1 MVKLKRRCLLF
12 NLHNGNIM
20 NNISE
25 ISERVALNKIPFT
38 SYDAGWVILCIG
50 MAIGGGIIFLPVQI
64 GLKGIWVFTLSV
76 LIAYP
81 ALYMMQSLYLKT
93 LSQSPECKDYSGV
106 ITFYLWKNW
115 GFFLGVAYF
124 IMLLKGMLTY
134 SLAATFDSASYL
146 QTFGIS
152 SDKLSDNWWFGLV
165 VLALLVSIAA
175 QGEKLLFKVSGPMVL
190 VKLAVVVLLGLVMI
204 PHWDMR
210 NISNLPPFGELLVG
224 TVLTLPFTLFSIL
237 FVQILSPMNVAFRK
251 VEPDPQIATL
261 RALRVSR
268 IAYGILV
275 CAVLFFAF
283 SFTFSLSHE
292 QATEAAQN
300 NISAMAIVAKV
311 IPGEVVRIMSVLLNI
326 FAIVTA
332 FFGIFLGFQEAM
344 KGIVMNILSRFV
356 DEKSINE
363 TGVSIGVSIF
373 IVLLLWVW
381 VLTHFPIL
389 LLQQIGAPVYGIV
402 SCIIPCYL
410 VFKVTQLRKY
420 YSWRVLFISATG
432 VLLCLSPFFK
442 LFE

>member
-1 MVKLKRRCLLF
+1 
-12 NLHNGNIM
+12 
-20 NNISE
+20 
-25 ISERVALNKIPFT
+25 
-38 SYDAGWVILCIG
+38 

-106 ITFYLWKNW
+106 ITFYLGKNW

-152 SDKLSDNWWFGLV
+152 SDKLSDNWWYGLV

-292 QATEAAQN
+292 QATEGAQN

>member
-106 ITFYLWKNW
+106 ITFYLGKNW

-152 SDKLSDNWWFGLV
+152 SDKLSDNWWYGLV

-344 KGIVMNILSRFV
+344 KGIVMNILSRFK

>member
-106 ITFYLWKNW
+106 ITFYLGKNW

-152 SDKLSDNWWFGLV
+152 SDKLSDNWWYGLV

-389 LLQQIGAPVYGIV
+389 LLQQIGAPIYGIV

>member
-1 MVKLKRRCLLF
+1 
-12 NLHNGNIM
+12 
-20 NNISE
+20 
-25 ISERVALNKIPFT
+25 
-38 SYDAGWVILCIG
+38 

-106 ITFYLWKNW
+106 ITFYLGKNW

-152 SDKLSDNWWFGLV
+152 SDKLSDNWWYGLV

-373 IVLLLWVW
+373 IVLLLWLW

>member
-1 MVKLKRRCLLF
+1 
-12 NLHNGNIM
+12 M

-106 ITFYLWKNW
+106 ITFYLGKNW

-152 SDKLSDNWWFGLV
+152 SDKLSDNWWYGLV

-204 PHWDMR
+204 LTGICGTSVTFR
-210 NISNLPPFGELLVG
+210 LLVNYW
-224 TVLTLPFTLFSIL
+224 L
-237 FVQILSPMNVAFRK
+237 
-251 VEPDPQIATL
+251 
-261 RALRVSR
+261 
-268 IAYGILV
+268 
-275 CAVLFFAF
+275 
-283 SFTFSLSHE
+283 
-292 QATEAAQN
+292 AQ
-300 NISAMAIVAKV
+300 
-311 IPGEVVRIMSVLLNI
+311 
-326 FAIVTA
+326 F
-332 FFGIFLGFQEAM
+332 
-344 KGIVMNILSRFV
+344 
-356 DEKSINE
+356 
-363 TGVSIGVSIF
+363 
-373 IVLLLWVW
+373 
-381 VLTHFPIL
+381 
-389 LLQQIGAPVYGIV
+389 
-402 SCIIPCYL
+402 
-410 VFKVTQLRKY
+410 
-420 YSWRVLFISATG
+420 
-432 VLLCLSPFFK
+432 
-442 LFE
+442 

>member
-1 MVKLKRRCLLF
+1 MD
-12 NLHNGNIM
+12 NSSD
-20 NNISE
+20 ISE
-25 ISERVALNKIPFT
+25 CTVSDKIPFT
-38 SYDAGWVILCIG
+38 TYDAGWVILCVG

-64 GLKGIWVFTLSV
+64 GLKGIWVFSFSV
-76 LIAYP
+76 MIAYP

-106 ITFYLWKNW
+106 ITYYLGKNW

-134 SLAATFDSASYL
+134 SLAATFDSASYF
-146 QTFGIS
+146 QTFGITA
-152 SDKLSDNWWFGLV
+152 DKLSNNWWYGLV
-165 VLALLVSIAA
+165 VLSLLVAVAA
-175 QGEKLLFKVSGPMVL
+175 QGEKMLFKVSGPMVL
-190 VKLAVVVLLGLVMI
+190 VKLAVVVLLGVVMI

-210 NISNLPPFGELLVG
+210 NISGIPPIGELLIG

-251 VEPDPQIATL
+251 VEPDPKIATF

-292 QATEAAQN
+292 QAIEAAQN

-311 IPGEVVRIMSVLLNI
+311 IPGEVVKVMSVLLNV

-344 KGIVMNILSRFV
+344 KGIVMNVLSRFV
-356 DEKSINE
+356 GEKSINE
-363 TGVSIGVSIF
+363 KGISIGVSVF
-373 IVLLLWVW
+373 IVFLLWIW

-410 VFKVTQLRKY
+410 VFKVSQLRIY
-420 YSWRVLFISATG
+420 YSWRVLFISITG

>member
-1 MVKLKRRCLLF
+1 
-12 NLHNGNIM
+12 M

-25 ISERVALNKIPFT
+25 ISERVASNKIPFT
-38 SYDAGWVILCIG
+38 TYDAGWVILCIG

-64 GLKGIWVFTLSV
+64 GLKGVWVFTLSV

-93 LSQSPECKDYSGV
+93 LSQSPESKDYSGV
-106 ITFYLWKNW
+106 ITFYLGKNW

-134 SLAATFDSASYL
+134 SLAATFDSASYF
-146 QTFGIS
+146 QTFGITA
-152 SDKLSDNWWFGLV
+152 DKLSDNWWYGLV

-190 VKLAVVVLLGLVMI
+190 VKIAVVVLLGLVMI

-210 NISNLPPFGELLVG
+210 NISSLPPLGELLVG

-268 IAYGILV
+268 IAYGVLV

-311 IPGEVVRIMSVLLNI
+311 IPGEVVRVMSVLLNI

-344 KGIVMNILSRFV
+344 KGIVTNILSRFV

-363 TGVSIGVSIF
+363 KSVSIGVSIF

-410 VFKVTQLRKY
+410 VLKVTQLRKY

>member
-1 MVKLKRRCLLF
+1 
-12 NLHNGNIM
+12 M
-20 NNISE
+20 NSSSE
-25 ISERVALNKIPFT
+25 ISVRITPKKIPFT
-38 SYDAGWVILCIG
+38 TYDTGWVILCIG

-64 GLKGIWVFTLSV
+64 GLKGVWVFTLSV

-81 ALYMMQSLYLKT
+81 ALYMMQTLYLKT

-106 ITFYLWKNW
+106 ITFYLGKNW

-134 SLAATFDSASYL
+134 SLAATFDSASYF
-146 QTFGIS
+146 QTFGITA
-152 SDKLSDNWWFGLV
+152 DKLSDNWWYGLA

-175 QGEKLLFKVSGPMVL
+175 QGEKLLFKISGPMVL

-210 NISNLPPFGELLVG
+210 NISNIPPIGELLVG

-251 VEPDPQIATL
+251 IESDPQIATL

-268 IAYGILV
+268 ISYGILV

-344 KGIVMNILSRFV
+344 KGIVVNVLSRFV

-363 TGVSIGVSIF
+363 SGVSIGVSIF

-381 VLTHFPIL
+381 VLTHFPVL

-410 VFKVTQLRKY
+410 VLKVTQLRKY
-420 YSWRVLFISATG
+420 NSWRVLFISATG

>member
-1 MVKLKRRCLLF
+1 
-12 NLHNGNIM
+12 M

-106 ITFYLWKNW
+106 ITFYLGKNW

-152 SDKLSDNWWFGLV
+152 SDKLSDNWWYGLV

-344 KGIVMNILSRFV
+344 KGVVMNILSRFV

>member
-1 MVKLKRRCLLF
+1 
-12 NLHNGNIM
+12 M
-20 NNISE
+20 NNSHD
-25 ISERVALNKIPFT
+25 ISERVSSNKIPFT
-38 SYDAGWVILCIG
+38 TYDAGWVILCIG

-106 ITFYLWKNW
+106 ITFYLGKNW

-134 SLAATFDSASYL
+134 SLAATFDSASYF
-146 QTFGIS
+146 QTFGITA
-152 SDKLSDNWWFGLV
+152 DKLSDNWWYGLV

-210 NISNLPPFGELLVG
+210 NISNLPPIGELLIG

-261 RALRVSR
+261 RALRASR

-311 IPGEVVRIMSVLLNI
+311 IPGEIVRIMSVILNI

-344 KGIVMNILSRFV
+344 KGIVVNVLSRFV

-363 TGVSIGVSIF
+363 TGVSIGVSVF

-410 VFKVTQLRKY
+410 VLKVSQLRKY
-420 YSWRVLFISATG
+420 KSWHLLFISGTG
-432 VLLCLSPFFK
+432 LLLCLSPFFK
-442 LFE
+442 FFE

>member
-1 MVKLKRRCLLF
+1 
-12 NLHNGNIM
+12 M
-20 NNISE
+20 NNNAD
-25 ISERVALNKIPFT
+25 ISERMISQKIPFT
-38 SYDAGWVILCIG
+38 TYDVGWIILCIG

-64 GLKGIWVFTLSV
+64 GLKGIWVFSLSV

-106 ITFYLWKNW
+106 ITYYLGKNW
-115 GFFLGVAYF
+115 GFFLGVTYF

-146 QTFGIS
+146 QTFGVTS
-152 SDKLSDNWWFGLV
+152 EMLSDKWWYGLV

-175 QGEKLLFKVSGPMVL
+175 QGEKLLFKVSGPMVV
-190 VKLAVVVLLGLVMI
+190 VKLAVVVLLGMVMI

-210 NISNLPPFGELLVG
+210 NISNLPPVGELLTG

-251 VEPDPQIATL
+251 VEADPKIATL
-261 RALRVSR
+261 RALRASR

-275 CAVLFFAF
+275 CSVLFFAF

-292 QATEAAQN
+292 QAVEAAQN

-311 IPGEVVRIMSVLLNI
+311 IPGEMVRVMSILLNI

-344 KGIVMNILSRFV
+344 KGIVVNVLSRFI
-356 DEKSINE
+356 DEKAINE
-363 TGVSIGVSIF
+363 TAVSIGVSVF
-373 IVLLLWVW
+373 IVLLLWAW
-381 VLTHFPIL
+381 VLTHFPVL

-410 VFKVTQLRKY
+410 VFKVPQLKKY
-420 YSWRVLFISATG
+420 YSWRVLFISGTG
-432 VLLCLSPFFK
+432 LLLCLSPFFK

>member
-1 MVKLKRRCLLF
+1 
-12 NLHNGNIM
+12 M
-20 NNISE
+20 NNTSG
-25 ISERVALNKIPFT
+25 ISERISSNKIPFT
-38 SYDAGWVILCIG
+38 TYDAGWVILCIG

-64 GLKGIWVFTLSV
+64 GLKGIWVFSLSV

-106 ITFYLWKNW
+106 ITFYLGKNW

-152 SDKLSDNWWFGLV
+152 SDKLLDNWWYGLV

>member
-1 MVKLKRRCLLF
+1 RRCLLF

-106 ITFYLWKNW
+106 ITFYLGKNW

-152 SDKLSDNWWFGLV
+152 SDKLSDNWWYGLV

>member
-1 MVKLKRRCLLF
+1 MVKLNRRCLLF

-106 ITFYLWKNW
+106 ITFYLGKNW

-152 SDKLSDNWWFGLV
+152 SDKLSDNWWYGLV

>member
-1 MVKLKRRCLLF
+1 
-12 NLHNGNIM
+12 M
-20 NNISE
+20 NNTSGISE
-25 ISERVALNKIPFT
+25 GIASNKITFT
-38 SYDAGWVILCIG
+38 TYDAGWVILCIG

-64 GLKGIWVFTLSV
+64 GLKGIWVFSLSV

-106 ITFYLWKNW
+106 ITFYLGKNW

-152 SDKLSDNWWFGLV
+152 SDKLSDNWWYGLV
-165 VLALLVSIAA
+165 VLGLLVSIAA

>member
-1 MVKLKRRCLLF
+1 
-12 NLHNGNIM
+12 M
-20 NNISE
+20 NNSSD
-25 ISERVALNKIPFT
+25 ISERVVSDKIPFT

-106 ITFYLWKNW
+106 ITFYLGKNW

-124 IMLLKGMLTY
+124 VMLLKGMLTY

-146 QTFGIS
+146 QTFGITT
-152 SDKLSDNWWFGLV
+152 DKLSDNGWYGLV
-165 VLALLVSIAA
+165 VLALLVAVAA

-190 VKLAVVVLLGLVMI
+190 VKLTVVVLLGVVMI

-210 NISNLPPFGELLVG
+210 NISSLPPLGELLIG

-251 VEPDPQIATL
+251 VESDPQIATL

-292 QATEAAQN
+292 QAVEAAQN

-311 IPGEVVRIMSVLLNI
+311 IPGEIVRIMSVLLNV

-344 KGIVMNILSRFV
+344 KGIVVNVLSRFV

-363 TGVSIGVSIF
+363 KGVSVGVSVF

-410 VFKVTQLRKY
+410 VLKVSQLRKY
-420 YSWRVLFISATG
+420 YSWRIVFISLTG

>member
-1 MVKLKRRCLLF
+1 
-12 NLHNGNIM
+12 M
-20 NNISE
+20 NNTSE
-25 ISERVALNKIPFT
+25 VLERVATNKIPFT
-38 SYDAGWVILCIG
+38 TYDAGWVILCIG

-64 GLKGIWVFTLSV
+64 GLKGIWVFALSV

-106 ITFYLWKNW
+106 ITFYLGKNW

-134 SLAATFDSASYL
+134 SLAATFDSASYF
-146 QTFGIS
+146 QTFGITA
-152 SDKLSDNWWFGLV
+152 DKLSDNWWYGLV
-165 VLALLVSIAA
+165 VLGLLVSIAA
-175 QGEKLLFKVSGPMVL
+175 QGEKMLFKVSGPMVL

-210 NISNLPPFGELLVG
+210 NISNLPPLGELLVG

-311 IPGEVVRIMSVLLNI
+311 IPGEVVRIMSILLNI

-356 DEKSINE
+356 DEESINE
-363 TGVSIGVSIF
+363 TGVSIGVSVF
-373 IVLLLWVW
+373 IVLLLWIW
-381 VLTHFPIL
+381 VLTHFPVL

-410 VFKVTQLRKY
+410 VLKVTQLRKY

>member
-1 MVKLKRRCLLF
+1 MVKLNRRCLLF

-106 ITFYLWKNW
+106 ITFYLGKNW

-152 SDKLSDNWWFGLV
+152 SDKLSDNWWYGLV

-224 TVLTLPFTLFSIL
+224 TVLTLPFTLISIL

>member
-1 MVKLKRRCLLF
+1 MINSSRT
-12 NLHNGNIM
+12 
-20 NNISE
+20 SE
-25 ISERVALNKIPFT
+25 KMAPDKIPFT
-38 SYDAGWVILCIG
+38 RYDAGWVLLCIG

-64 GLKGIWVFTLSV
+64 GLKGIWVFSLSV
-76 LIAYP
+76 LITYP
-81 ALYMMQSLYLKT
+81 ALYMMQTLYLKT

-106 ITFYLWKNW
+106 ITFYLGKNW

-134 SLAATFDSASYL
+134 SLAATFDSASYF
-146 QTFGIS
+146 QTFGVTVN
-152 SDKLSDNWWFGLV
+152 KFSDNWWYGLV

-175 QGEKLLFKVSGPMVL
+175 QGEKLLFRVSGPMV
-190 VKLAVVVLLGLVMI
+190 VAKLAVVVLLGLVMI
-204 PHWDMR
+204 PYWDIR
-210 NISNLPPFGELLVG
+210 NISNIPPLGELLTG

-268 IAYGILV
+268 ITYAILAS
-275 CAVLFFAF
+275 AVLFFAF

-292 QATEAAQN
+292 QAVEAAQN
-300 NISAMAIVAKV
+300 NISAMAIVAK
-311 IPGEVVRIMSVLLNI
+311 IFPGEVVRAMSVVLNV

-344 KGIVMNILSRFV
+344 KGIFINVLSRFI
-356 DEKSINE
+356 DEISINE
-363 TGVSIGVSIF
+363 KAIDIGVSVF

-389 LLQQIGAPVYGIV
+389 LLQQIGSPVYGIV

-410 VFKVTQLRKY
+410 VFKVPQLRKY

-442 LFE
+442 FFE

>member
-1 MVKLKRRCLLF
+1 MFLF
-12 NLHNGNIM
+12 NQPDGNIM
-20 NNISE
+20 NNASE
-25 ISERVALNKIPFT
+25 TQSIINRNKIPFT
-38 SYDAGWVILCIG
+38 TYDAGWVILCIG

-64 GLKGIWVFTLSV
+64 GLKGIWVFSLSV

-106 ITFYLWKNW
+106 ITFYLGKNW

-134 SLAATFDSASYL
+134 SLAATFDSASYF
-146 QTFGIS
+146 QTFGLTVGT
-152 SDKLSDNWWFGLV
+152 LSDNGWYG
-165 VLALLVSIAA
+165 LLVLSLLVCVAA
-175 QGEKLLFKVSGPMVL
+175 QGEKMLFRVSGPMVL
-190 VKLAVVVLLGLVMI
+190 VKLGVVVVLGLVMI

-210 NISNLPPFGELLVG
+210 NISHLPPIGELLIG

-251 VEPDPQIATL
+251 VEADPVVATY
-261 RALRVSR
+261 RALRASR
-268 IAYGILV
+268 VAYGILA
-275 CAVLFFAF
+275 CSVLFFAF
-283 SFTFSLSHE
+283 SFTFSLSHQ
-292 QATEAAQN
+292 QAVEAAEN

-311 IPGEVVRIMSVLLNI
+311 IPGELVRVMSVLLNV

-344 KGIVMNILSRFV
+344 KGIVVNVISRFV
-356 DEKSINE
+356 DEKMLNEKIISIA
-363 TGVSIGVSIF
+363 VSVF
-373 IVLLLWVW
+373 IVLLLWAW

-402 SCIIPCYL
+402 SCLIPCYL
-410 VFKVTQLRKY
+410 VLKVPQLMQY
-420 YSWRVLFISATG
+420 YSWRVLFISGTG
-432 VLLCLSPFFK
+432 ILLCLSPFFK